1 MVPHGSTASD
11 HDDDDDENLDG
22 NSIYCLPRDPPEAE
36 EVVIQLK
43 KSGYNVIREDASF
56 TVFAPPEGCP
66 SREKLQA
73 EVRLKPS
80 QAEAD
85 VVRDVRERS
94 TACGNHFTF
103 RLNSPLTKQPGQSV
117 QQTLAME
124 GLFRTLKVKD
134 TDTSE
139 WARVE
144 LLAPV
149 DVITNSSINQFYLK
163 VRGVFGVEASCN
175 AVSELL
181 NLILLH
187 ATDENHAGYFVD
199 CVEID
204 LRPSWED
211 ASTSCRYAPEVE
223 EIPLEETTM
232 VQHEKDASWSL
243 TFAKSFGATVGGGS
257 KNTTGIQQKTVKSPC
272 MEQWVVIDSED
283 GSVGTCYKWEMNY
296 WQNGERTSLG
306 LPPFQRGTVLAFPS
320 VPETKMFAKKAS
332 VDWVWPSHTRE
343 TGEQPLEWRLA
354 VKARAV
360 FLTQKKFK
368 KKFFQIRPQIVEIE
382 PSIMLI
388 HGESVLQLTS
398 KQDGL
403 PKSVLYCLFSIFQD
417 HCAKVVRYIGLSPP
431 R

>member
-1 MVPHGSTASD
+1 MVLAF
-11 HDDDDDENLDG
+11 
-22 NSIYCLPRDPPEAE
+22 
-36 EVVIQLK
+36 LK
-43 KSGYNVIREDASF
+43 
-56 TVFAPPEGCP
+56 VFACAWTWYVHA
-66 SREKLQA
+66 Q
-73 EVRLKPS
+73 
-80 QAEAD
+80 
-85 VVRDVRERS
+85 
-94 TACGNHFTF
+94 
-103 RLNSPLTKQPGQSV
+103 
-117 QQTLAME
+117 
-124 GLFRTLKVKD
+124 
-134 TDTSE
+134 
-139 WARVE
+139 

-149 DVITNSSINQFYLK
+149 DVITNSSIHRFYVE
-163 VRGVFGVEASCN
+163 VRAVFGVEASCN

-187 ATDENHAGYFVD
+187 AADENHAGYFVD
-199 CVEID
+199 CIEID

-223 EIPLEETTM
+223 VIPVEETTM

-332 VDWVWPSHTRE
+332 VDWVWPSLTRE

-368 KKFFQIRPQIVEIE
+368 KKLFQIRPQIVEIE
-382 PSIMLI
+382 PSSMLI

-403 PKSVLYCLFSIFQD
+403 PKSVLYCLFSSFQD
-417 HCAKVVRYIGLSPP
+417 HFAKVVRYIGLSPP